1 MARTCL
7 VQLPVGQ
14 QGVSLCLC
22 GFPPGALCS
31 PTYIKNVYFR
41 LILLSLPW
49 TKALARIWSWSPGT
63 VQRLPAAPAFLPKV
77 GSYVTNKDSFEN
89 PPIAG
94 CPGVCF
100 ANLLIFYIAFLFFVC
115 CCWAEMCFLLLNHF
129 RLSDC
134 VRAAV
139 NIWTWHHAVR
149 CQQEHKKYL
158 KQMKWSQTAGL
169 LQHFAFLQLWRF
181 WRFWKWQH
189 VVWTYMA
196 RHYELQHL

>member
-1 MARTCL
+1 MWRIKILSKIPREQDVQEFVLPTCWFSTL
-7 VQLPVGQ
+7 H
-14 QGVSLCLC
+14 
-22 GFPPGALCS
+22 FCS
-31 PTYIKNVYFR
+31 
-41 LILLSLPW
+41 S
-49 TKALARIWSWSPGT
+49 S
-63 VQRLPAAPAFLPKV
+63 AA
-77 GSYVTNKDSFEN
+77 
-89 PPIAG
+89 
-94 CPGVCF
+94 
-100 ANLLIFYIAFLFFVC
+100 
-115 CCWAEMCFLLLNHF
+115 AEQKCVLLLLNHF
-129 RLSDC
+129 RLSDS

-196 RHYELQHL
+196 KHYWATASLIETLIDWQICVVLQQETLHLGHKSYTGVSLCIEVLILHLWQDTCGEL